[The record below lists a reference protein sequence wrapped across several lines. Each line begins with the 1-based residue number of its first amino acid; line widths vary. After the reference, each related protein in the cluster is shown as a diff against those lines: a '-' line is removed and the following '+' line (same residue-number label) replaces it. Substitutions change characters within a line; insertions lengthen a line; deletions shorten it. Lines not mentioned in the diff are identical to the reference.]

1 MGSERKELR
10 FKEYNPEEIKKQL
23 PDGFSP
29 LESLPVSVDFSR
41 NTTIKVHGFANA
53 KEANDFMNNLA
64 PQFISACKLT
74 KGMKSAIEY
83 EYQLIAPYQLAP
95 LFSAYGY
102 VCEICVKSTLYGVQA
117 IPNVIYRQLGEEK
130 YVQDLFDKGSF
141 QISTF
146 KRCRVLESD
155 LRRDKY
161 ELRNIVEIYDGS
173 LKMEADVQFNDN
185 LLLLCTS
192 TSSEDLAQNKSGMI
206 KITNVFWFIS
216 EITKTL
222 TKLGYLSAEIVQ
234 GPCKYSDKV
243 LQINGEGFLS
253 SYMSGLDASGEF
265 DGASL
270 ISFIRDKAENDV
282 LFTKPYSF
290 VKEQEYRIVWKL
302 IAPFYDDNLIITNP
316 NLGRY
321 CEPLI
326 CTPATAPC

>member
-1 MGSERKELR
+1 MSSERKGLR
-10 FKEYNPEEIKKQL
+10 FEEYNPEEIIKRL
-23 PDGFSP
+23 PEGLSP

-41 NTTIKVHGFANA
+41 NATIKVHGFANA
-53 KEANDFMNNLA
+53 KEANDFMNYLA
-64 PQFISACKLT
+64 PQFISSCKLT

-95 LFSAYGY
+95 LFSAHGY
-102 VCEICVKSTLYGVQA
+102 FSEICVKNTLYGTLA
-117 IPNVIYRQLGEEK
+117 IPSVVYRQLGKEK

-146 KRCRVLESD
+146 KRCRALESD

-161 ELRNIVEIYDGS
+161 ELRNIVEIFDGS
-173 LKMEADVQFNDN
+173 LKVEADVQLDDN

-206 KITNVFWFIS
+206 KITNVFGFIS

-234 GPCKYSDKV
+234 GPCKYNDKV

-253 SYMSGLDASGEF
+253 NYISNLDASGEF

-270 ISFIRDKAENDV
+270 VSFIREKAENDV
-282 LFTKPYSF
+282 LFTKPFSF
-290 VKEQEYRIVWKL
+290 EREQEYRIVWKL
-302 IAPFYDDNLIITNP
+302 VAPFDGDNLIITNP
-316 NLGRY
+316 NLGVY
-321 CEPLI
+321 CEPLK
-326 CTPATAPC
+326 